1 MYKKKENNQTLTY
14 KESTVWLV
22 AGKHIFACVS
32 KRMSERTDSWS
43 KATNTQIKALF
54 SAWDHVCVC
63 VFACFLSYFDFLFTT
78 FCSSSLKK
86 KKKKFWTM
94 SSRLFQQLPQ
104 ITVIIF
110 VKTSSVEKSFKSKS
124 KENIK
129 PNLNVKN
136 EVGFSDPVI
145 QYQRHQ

>member
-1 MYKKKENNQTLTY
+1 MYKKRKTTKHWHIRNPPSDSLQENTFLRVCPRGCQRELT
-14 KESTVWLV
+14 
-22 AGKHIFACVS
+22 
-32 KRMSERTDSWS
+32 SWS
-43 KATNTQIKALF
+43 KPTNTQIKALF

-86 KKKKFWTM
+86 KKKKFWTT

-110 VKTSSVEKSFKSKS
+110 VKTSSFEKRFKSKS